1 MSVSGCVTVASAPLD
16 AFKQALNQSG
26 WIDGEVIAA
35 GQLRQGKALSMVG
48 MIAGTALIEL
58 ARPRRSKS
66 LPRHF
71 VLAATADR
79 VVAFKASS
87 LVMGEDTGPEM
98 VRIKQGECA
107 SWPRASVRLIDLP
120 DGAQS
125 KGGTL
130 ELEGTERL
138 PVARPNLDGDP
149 NTDELLELLGGLSPQ
164 PQRNR
169 QPLHDLR
176 TASGVRAGDLD
187 LLAADARRGRPD
199 VDLARWAHRR
209 GLSFR
214 GGTPQGGHPASRAR
228 GARTSCSTSCAAAGR
243 AGRTVCCVTR

>member
-1 MSVSGCVTVASAPLD
+1 MRGSGCVTVASAPPG

-48 MIAGTALIEL
+48 MITGTALIEL

-98 VRIKQGECA
+98 VRIKQGECG
-107 SWPRASVRLIDLP
+107 SWPRASVRLVDLP

-149 NTDELLELLGGLSPQ
+149 NTDELLELLGGLSTGSLSDAEPAR
-164 PQRNR
+164 P
-169 QPLHDLR
+169 
-176 TASGVRAGDLD
+176 
-187 LLAADARRGRPD
+187 AARERRSRGR
-199 VDLARWAHRR
+199 
-209 GLSFR
+209 S
-214 GGTPQGGHPASRAR
+214 
-228 GARTSCSTSCAAAGR
+228 
-243 AGRTVCCVTR
+243 